1 MTFQAVALSR
11 VLETGNPGGSDVCSV
26 PRRLSDSGCV
36 GSGAVRGALGRGG
49 GVLSS
54 LDGHEAA
61 GERQTVWSQHGHD
74 ASVSTVP
81 RLLTE
86 LEGRI
91 RP

>member
-1 MTFQAVALSR
+1 M
-11 VLETGNPGGSDVCSV
+11 CSV

-36 GSGAVRGALGRGG
+36 GSGAVRGALGGGG
-49 GVLSS
+49 GVLSP
-54 LDGHEAA
+54 LDGHAAA
-61 GERQTVWSQHGHD
+61 GERRTVWSQHGHD